1 MGWEARAGGAGGGA
15 PGPTLRVGLQGKLRG
30 PAGRAARG
38 LPRRRRPQGSRLRPW
53 PPLALEPEPHCARS
67 GPARPDPRPRRLPG
81 LRDVGSPD
89 PRNFRLGVAGK
100 RRGQQGPGAG
110 AERACP
116 QPTGEGSHRPPARP
130 PRPRG
135 AARAGPQSWHKTKVR
150 VRGVGGEGERRRGK
164 THPPAAR
171 APRVLPACGACGTQ
185 PPLPGSGGLA
195 GHRAPRRS
203 RRRRRSPDCSV
214 SGAAAADTRA
224 GRPQAPGG
232 APQSGAPIL
241 IKRINKRA
249 PLAMCPHKWPSR
261 RNAPAWKQSYFS

>member
-81 LRDVGSPD
+81 LRGVGSPD

-110 AERACP
+110 EERACP
-116 QPTGEGSHRPPARP
+116 QPTGEGSHRLPARP
-130 PRPRG
+130 PAASEGRCPGRPAKLAQNKSKSSGRRRGGGAAAREDPPPSGQGAPGAAGVRGLRDSAAPPWKRRTRG
-135 AARAGPQSWHKTKVR
+135 APRSAPQPPPPPESRLQR
-150 VRGVGGEGERRRGK
+150 VRGCSRGH
-164 THPPAAR
+164 T
-171 APRVLPACGACGTQ
+171 CGA
-185 PPLPGSGGLA
+185 PASP
-195 GHRAPRRS
+195 
-203 RRRRRSPDCSV
+203 RRRSAVRRPD
-214 SGAAAADTRA
+214 
-224 GRPQAPGG
+224 
-232 APQSGAPIL
+232 
-241 IKRINKRA
+241 IN
-249 PLAMCPHKWPSR
+249 
-261 RNAPAWKQSYFS
+261 